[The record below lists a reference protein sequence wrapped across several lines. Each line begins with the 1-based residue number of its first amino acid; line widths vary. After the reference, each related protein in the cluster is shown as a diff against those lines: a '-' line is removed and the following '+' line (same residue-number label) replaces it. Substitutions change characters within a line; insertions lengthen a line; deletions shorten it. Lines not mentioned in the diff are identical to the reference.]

1 MLHNVSNR
9 VDSMSNDPST
19 MSQSAHHPTHLD
31 SEQADAEIQ
40 MRKTLGIPPP
50 GRQRFTGS
58 RSDRLVVVEHR
69 GGSNRGRPV
78 NRVAEAEAALAGERK
93 AREQAMRALRDAQ
106 AALREAET
114 KRGHAELARDEAMKA
129 LSVERRAREAVE
141 RQLQE
146 KVALETSV
154 AQAAPKPTATT
165 SPIGKRGSRRP
176 GSSTRSAMPAKA
188 QESEP
193 VRWWEPG
200 WRHHR

>member
-1 MLHNVSNR
+1 
-9 VDSMSNDPST
+9 MSNDLPT
-19 MSQSAHHPTHLD
+19 MSRSAHHPTHLD

-58 RSDRLVVVEHR
+58 WSDRRVVVEHR
-69 GGSNRGRPV
+69 GGLNRGRPV
-78 NRVAEAEAALAGERK
+78 NRVAEAEAALADERK

-146 KVALETSV
+146 KIALETSV
-154 AQAAPKPTATT
+154 EAQAAPKVATT
-165 SPIGKRGSRRP
+165 TPTGKRRGRRP
-176 GSSTRSAMPAKA
+176 GSSTRSAMPGPKSPSRFVGGSQAGGIIA
-188 QESEP
+188 E
-193 VRWWEPG
+193 
-200 WRHHR
+200 HHP